1 VAAWARG
8 LVAVLGVV
16 ALVVVVDF
24 FYWRQSAEFSI
35 QSELNLRFAGRASL
49 ASALERYPKLRPPL
63 YPVLLWLAEAC
74 GVAATRVNEIL
85 FLATLPL
92 LYLLSRRSLG
102 SVRPFHPV
110 LLYAAANFNY
120 VNLHQPTAEGL
131 FVLLSLVLVLGLAD
145 VSREEE
151 GWLPLA
157 LVTAAAAGLCL
168 TRYFAV
174 YFAMP
179 LVAWNILRRAPGP
192 LPRRLMSLSAV
203 LAAALVPLLPW
214 MWVAR
219 RETGFWTG
227 VDRLAPRT
235 FPEGASHWAEL
246 TGLRANL
253 TLWLKTVVVDFF
265 SPTLYA
271 AHSVVTRPY
280 RPSLVE
286 WALAGLSAMALVVA
300 LVAWRRRGRERSRSL
315 EEGYER
321 PLVAQAFVL
330 YNVMT
335 LATWTFANNDPIYT
349 RFLYPS
355 YVFLVLLGFYAYAD
369 VRRWTASPW
378 GPLAFKLLYASLLVI
393 HVIRNVDAV
402 ALPVRYGALYP
413 VRFLI

>member
-8 LVAVLGVV
+8 LVALLAIVAVVL
-16 ALVVVVDF
+16 LVDF
-24 FYWRQSAEFSI
+24 FYWRQSADLSI
-35 QSELNLRFAGRASL
+35 QSELNLRFAGRSSL

-63 YPVLLWLAEAC
+63 YPILLWLAEAC
-74 GVAATRVNEIL
+74 GLAARRVNELL

-92 LYLLSRRSLG
+92 LYVLARRSLG
-102 SVRPFHPV
+102 NVRPLHPV
-110 LLYAAANFNY
+110 LLYAVANFNY

-145 VSREEE
+145 VSREDE
-151 GWLPLA
+151 GWIPTA
-157 LVTAAAAGLCL
+157 LVTVATAGLCL

-174 YFAMP
+174 YFAVP
-179 LVAWNILRRAPGP
+179 LVAWNILERAPGP
-192 LPRRLMSLSAV
+192 LPRRLVRLSAV
-203 LAAALVPLLPW
+203 LAAALLPLLLW
-214 MWVAR
+214 MWVAH

-246 TGLRANL
+246 TGFRANL
-253 TLWLKTVVVDFF
+253 TLWLKTLVVDFF
-265 SPTLYA
+265 SPTEYA

-280 RPSLVE
+280 WPSAIE
-286 WALAGLSAMALVVA
+286 WALVALSAWALVVA
-300 LVAWRRRGRERSRSL
+300 IAAWRRRGRERTRAL
-315 EEGYER
+315 EEGHER
-321 PLVAQAFVL
+321 PLVAQAFLL
-330 YNVMT
+330 YNAMT
-335 LATWTFANNDPIYT
+335 VATWTFANNDPIYT

-378 GPLAFKLLYASLLVI
+378 GPLAFKVLYAALLVI
-393 HVIRNVDAV
+393 HVLRNVEAV

>member
-1 VAAWARG
+1 MAAWARG
-8 LVAVLGVV
+8 LVAVLAIVAVV
-16 ALVVVVDF
+16 LLVDF
-24 FYWRQSAEFSI
+24 FYWRQSAELSI

-49 ASALERYPKLRPPL
+49 FSALERYPKLRPPL
-63 YPVLLWLAEAC
+63 YPILLWLADAC
-74 GVAATRVNEIL
+74 RIAATRVNEIL

-92 LYLLSRRSLG
+92 LYLLARRSLG
-102 SVRPFHPV
+102 SVKPLHPV
-110 LLYAAANFNY
+110 LLYVVASFNY

-151 GWLPLA
+151 GWLPTA
-157 LVTAAAAGLCL
+157 LITIATTGLCL
-168 TRYFAV
+168 TRYFGV
-174 YFAMP
+174 YFAVP
-179 LVAWNILRRAPGP
+179 LVVLNILRRAPGP
-192 LPRRLMSLSAV
+192 LVRRLMRLSAV
-203 LAAALVPLLPW
+203 LAAALVPLLLW
-214 MWVAR
+214 MWLAH

-235 FPEGASHWAEL
+235 FPEGASHWARL

-253 TLWLKTVVVDFF
+253 TLWVKTIVVDFF
-265 SPTLYA
+265 SPTRYA

-286 WALAGLSAMALVVA
+286 WALVGLSAVALAVA
-300 LVAWRRRGRERSRSL
+300 LVAWRRRGREGSRSL
-315 EEGYER
+315 EAGYER
-321 PLVAQAFVL
+321 PVVAQAFVL

-335 LATWTFANNDPIYT
+335 VATWTFANNDPIYT

-393 HVIRNVDAV
+393 HCIRNVEAV

-413 VRFLI
+413 RFLI

>member
-1 VAAWARG
+1 MAAWARR
-8 LVAVLGVV
+8 LVAVLAVAAVV
-16 ALVVVVDF
+16 ALVDF
-24 FYWRQSAEFSI
+24 FYWRQTAELSI

-63 YPVLLWLAEAC
+63 YPILLWLAEAFHI
-74 GVAATRVNEIL
+74 AAARVNEIV

-92 LYLLSRRSLG
+92 LYLLARRSLG
-102 SVRPFHPV
+102 TVRPLHPV
-110 LLYAAANFNY
+110 LLYAVANFNY

-131 FVLLSLVLVLGLAD
+131 FVWLSLVLVLGLAD
-145 VSREEE
+145 VSREDE

-157 LVTAAAAGLCL
+157 LVTAATAGLCL

-174 YFAMP
+174 YFALP
-179 LVAWNILRRAPGP
+179 LVAWSVLRRAPGA
-192 LPRRLMSLSAV
+192 LRRRAALLSAV
-203 LAAALVPLLPW
+203 LAAALWPLLLW
-214 MWVAR
+214 MGVAR

-235 FPEGASHWAEL
+235 FPEGAAHWAAL
-246 TGLRANL
+246 TGFRANL
-253 TLWLKTVVVDFF
+253 TLWLKTLVVDFF
-265 SPTLYA
+265 SPTQYA

-280 RPSLVE
+280 RLSLVE
-286 WALAGLSAMALVVA
+286 WALLGLAGVA
-300 LVAWRRRGRERSRSL
+300 LAAAAAAWRRRGRERSRSL

-335 LATWTFANNDPIYT
+335 VATWCFANNDPIYT

-378 GPLAFKLLYASLLVI
+378 GPLAFRLLYASLLVV
-393 HVIRNVDAV
+393 HCLRDVDAV

>member
-1 VAAWARG
+1 MAAWARS
-8 LVAVLGVV
+8 LVAVVGIA
-16 ALVVVVDF
+16 ALVLLVDF
-24 FYWRQSAEFSI
+24 FYWRQSADLSI
-35 QSELNLRFAGRASL
+35 QSELNLRFAGRATL

-63 YPVLLWLAEAC
+63 YPILLWLAEAC
-74 GVAATRVNEIL
+74 RIAARRVNELI
-85 FLATLPL
+85 FLATLPV
-92 LYLLSRRSLG
+92 LYALARRSLG
-102 SVRPFHPV
+102 RVRPIHPV

-157 LVTAAAAGLCL
+157 LVTTATVGLCL

-174 YFAMP
+174 YFALP
-179 LVAWNILRRAPGP
+179 LVALNVLRSPEP
-192 LPRRLMSLSAV
+192 LPRRLGRLSAV
-203 LAAALVPLLPW
+203 LAAALAPLVLW
-214 MWVAR
+214 MWIAR

-235 FPEGASHWAEL
+235 FPEGAAHWAEL
-246 TGLRANL
+246 TGMRANL
-253 TLWLKTVVVDFF
+253 TLWLKTVLVDFF
-265 SPTLYA
+265 SPNLYA
-271 AHSVVTRPY
+271 AHSVVTRPH
-280 RPSLVE
+280 RLSTVE
-286 WALAGLSAMALVVA
+286 WALVA
-300 LVAWRRRGRERSRSL
+300 LSLTAFAFAIAAWRRRRRETTRAR

-321 PLVAQAFVL
+321 VLVVEAFVL

-355 YVFLVLLGFYAYAD
+355 YVFLVLLGFYAFAD
-369 VRRWTASPW
+369 VRRWSASPW
-378 GPLAFKLLYASLLVI
+378 GPLAFKLLYASLLVL
-393 HVIRNVDAV
+393 HVIRNVEAV

-413 VRFLI
+413 VGFLI